1 MVNTKLSWIVEN
13 KNKDILNIMVYM
25 NTQLSFI
32 YYFNWMVNIFS
43 YVKYSEASFP
53 MTGQYTALLL
63 LTSVIWVLLW
73 LGYRQ
78 NKINDEIKKKEKEE
92 RINAKTERRRKL
104 ESLYPNKKS
113 SF

>member
-1 MVNTKLSWIVEN
+1 MVNL
-13 KNKDILNIMVYM
+13 
-25 NTQLSFI
+25 
-32 YYFNWMVNIFS
+32 FS

-73 LGYRQ
+73 IGYRQ

-104 ESLYPNKKS
+104 ESLYPNRKAN
-113 SF
+113 F

>member
-1 MVNTKLSWIVEN
+1 
-13 KNKDILNIMVYM
+13 
-25 NTQLSFI
+25 
-32 YYFNWMVNIFS
+32 
-43 YVKYSEASFP
+43 

-73 LGYRQ
+73 IGYRQ

-104 ESLYPNKKS
+104 ESLYPNRKN

>member
-1 MVNTKLSWIVEN
+1 MVNL
-13 KNKDILNIMVYM
+13 
-25 NTQLSFI
+25 
-32 YYFNWMVNIFS
+32 FS

-73 LGYRQ
+73 IGYRQ
-78 NKINDEIKKKEKEE
+78 NKINDEIKKKEKKE

-104 ESLYPNKKS
+104 ERLYPSRKNN
-113 SF
+113 F

>member
-1 MVNTKLSWIVEN
+1 MVNL
-13 KNKDILNIMVYM
+13 
-25 NTQLSFI
+25 
-32 YYFNWMVNIFS
+32 FS

-63 LTSVIWVLLW
+63 LTTVIWILLW
-73 LGYRQ
+73 VGYKQ

-92 RINAKTERRRKL
+92 RINARTERRRKL
-104 ESLYPNKKS
+104 ESLYPNSKN